1 MMLNVIYHKTIE
13 IPEAIIH
20 LRSDMIVHIIYKEGV
35 VIDVP
40 LQQRVLEK
48 FNELCEGK
56 KLPFLF
62 DAMDHVTVTKEAKLN
77 AIEMENKTPV
87 LATAVFA
94 KSLAYK
100 LIADFYLKINKPK
113 KPFKVFR
120 KKEDAITW
128 LLTFHEKTNENK
140 KSKTNYFI

>member
-1 MMLNVIYHKTIE
+1 MLSVTYLKTIE

-20 LRSDMIVHIIYKEGV
+20 LRSDMIIHIIYKEGV
-35 VIDVP
+35 VIDIPV
-40 LQQRVLEK
+40 QERVLEK
-48 FNELCEGK
+48 FNELCNGK

-62 DAMDHVTVTKEAKLN
+62 DAMDHVSVTKEAKIN
-77 AIEMENKTPV
+77 AVEMELKTPV

-113 KPFKVFR
+113 TPFKVFR
-120 KKEDAITW
+120 KKEDAIKW

-140 KSKTNYFI
+140 KSKTNYLI